1 MRSIKE
7 NIAANISALRKNS
20 GMSQAELA
28 EKLHYSD
35 KAISKW
41 ERGESTPDVDSLN
54 EIAIIFGVSVEYLF
68 KEHDEKEIKNKAKT
82 EKEIKNKRIAVFALL
97 CTAIW
102 FFCIIIFIYAYTAPN
117 ADPHKYFLPI
127 IWATPISAL
136 FALFFGVKYK
146 MTGWSFLAASVLL
159 WTGLGA
165 TFGTVFLLNNTIMW
179 YFFFAG
185 VPIQAAICLG
195 YYLIK

>member
-35 KAISKW
+35 KATSKW

-82 EKEIKNKRIAVFALL
+82 EK
-97 CTAIW
+97 
-102 FFCIIIFIYAYTAPN
+102 
-117 ADPHKYFLPI
+117 
-127 IWATPISAL
+127 
-136 FALFFGVKYK
+136 
-146 MTGWSFLAASVLL
+146 
-159 WTGLGA
+159 
-165 TFGTVFLLNNTIMW
+165 
-179 YFFFAG
+179 
-185 VPIQAAICLG
+185 
-195 YYLIK
+195 